1 MPKVNALSA
10 VLTLALATA
19 AFPAMADGDPA
30 SGEKVFAKCKICH
43 SLDAGK
49 NMVGPSLS
57 GVIGRKS
64 GTQAGFKY
72 SDAMTGKA
80 VVWNEENL
88 EKYLRDPKGFI
99 PNNKMVFPGLKD
111 KEAGD
116 VIAYLKKAA
125 K

>member
-1 MPKVNALSA
+1 MVMRWLVVLVVAILASPVLGQDAEKKAEHKVVGA
-10 VLTLALATA
+10 
-19 AFPAMADGDPA
+19 
-30 SGEKVFAKCKICH
+30 KKCKICH

-49 NMVGPSLS
+49 NLVGPSLN
-57 GVIGRKS
+57 GVVGRKS

-80 VVWNEENL
+80 LVWNEENL

-99 PNNKMVFPGLKD
+99 PNNKMVFPGLKE
-111 KEAGD
+111 KEADD
-116 VIAYLKKAA
+116 VIAYLRKAA

>member
-1 MPKVNALSA
+1 MLKAYALSA
-10 VLTLALATA
+10 ILTLVLAATA
-19 AFPAMADGDPA
+19 IPAMADGDPA
-30 SGEKVFAKCKICH
+30 SGEKIFAKCKICH

-49 NMVGPSLS
+49 NLVGPSLNA
-57 GVIGRKS
+57 VVGRKS
-64 GTQAGFKY
+64 GTAAGFKY

-80 VVWNEENL
+80 IVWNEENL

-111 KEAGD
+111 KESDD
-116 VIAYLKKAA
+116 VIAFLKKAA